1 MAEFK
6 DRLREL
12 RKKKGLTQQELAE
25 LIGKTESIVRKYENG
40 TSFPRVSVMSI
51 RKWEGENRKP
61 GMDSIIDLALFFN
74 VTTDYLLG
82 LTDNDKPK
90 QKELSDYST
99 DELMKEVMKRWL

>member
-12 RKKKGLTQQELAE
+12 RKKRGLTQQELAD

-40 TSFPRVSVMSI
+40 TSFPRVSAMSI
-51 RKWEGENRKP
+51 KQWEGEKRKP
-61 GMDSIIDLALFFN
+61 QMDSIIDIALFFN

-82 LTDNDKPK
+82 LTDNSEPIRN
-90 QKELSDYST
+90 QLSDYST